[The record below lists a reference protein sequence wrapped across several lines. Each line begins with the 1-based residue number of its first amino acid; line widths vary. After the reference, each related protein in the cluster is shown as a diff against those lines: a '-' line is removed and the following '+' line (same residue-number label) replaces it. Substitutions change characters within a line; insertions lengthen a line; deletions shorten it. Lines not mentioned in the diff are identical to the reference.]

1 MRTLSLRI
9 RLLVI
14 AAITIAATLAVAG
27 ASLVLV
33 FERHLERRVD
43 KELGVRLVEM
53 LAAFSL
59 DSDGRPTIRPLAD
72 PLYNRPL
79 SGVYWQVVEDG
90 EPVLRSRSLW
100 DTALPTTTSGTLATE
115 ATERTGTNGE
125 TLYVLE
131 RNVTIV
137 GGAKPRV
144 FLLTVAVDHG
154 ELSVLR
160 DEFSSDVGLVLGVI
174 AIALMIGAWLQSGFG
189 LRPLQTLSAGLER
202 LRHGQAPR
210 VEGRFPTEVAP
221 LVADLNHLLAQQERA
236 IMKARHRAGTLAHGL
251 KTPLAILSG
260 EANKLKRAGRLDE
273 ADVVR
278 NQVETMEQHIERELA
293 RARTNPS
300 SPAYGVRTD
309 ASLATNRLVDMMRRI
324 PSEKPLTWRVEIAPG
339 LMLHMDPHD
348 FSEALGNLLDNSRKW
363 AGSDV
368 LVRGTIAGDRAF
380 VCVEDDGPGVP
391 EDQRGVVTERGW
403 RGREDA
409 KGSGLGLAIARD
421 VLSEYGSGLE
431 IGAREGGGSR
441 FGFTLP
447 AEIRAEASIA
457 EPPRLRAAE

>member
-1 MRTLSLRI
+1 MDRFQRKSL
-9 RLLVI
+9 V
-14 AAITIAATLAVAG
+14 LAVAG
-27 ASLVLV
+27 AFGGLLATGAVAQVTPLAETAATLTGATV
-33 FERHLERRVD
+33 
-43 KELGVRLVEM
+43 VRLSGASAQDLGLRNVM
-53 LAAFSL
+53 RRICLPGTMTQYTLSNQNAYLCSPNTSQVSGVTGNLNAL
-59 DSDGRPTIRPLAD
+59 
-72 PLYNRPL
+72 L
-79 SGVYWQVVEDG
+79 SGERGRIARY
-90 EPVLRSRSLW
+90 RN
-100 DTALPTTTSGTLATE
+100 ALG
-115 ATERTGTNGE
+115 N
-125 TLYVLE
+125 
-131 RNVTIV
+131 
-137 GGAKPRV
+137 
-144 FLLTVAVDHG
+144 
-154 ELSVLR
+154 
-160 DEFSSDVGLVLGVI
+160 
-174 AIALMIGAWLQSGFG
+174 
-189 LRPLQTLSAGLER
+189 
-202 LRHGQAPR
+202 
-210 VEGRFPTEVAP
+210 
-221 LVADLNHLLAQQERA
+221 
-236 IMKARHRAGTLAHGL
+236 LAHSL

-363 AGSDV
+363 AASDV